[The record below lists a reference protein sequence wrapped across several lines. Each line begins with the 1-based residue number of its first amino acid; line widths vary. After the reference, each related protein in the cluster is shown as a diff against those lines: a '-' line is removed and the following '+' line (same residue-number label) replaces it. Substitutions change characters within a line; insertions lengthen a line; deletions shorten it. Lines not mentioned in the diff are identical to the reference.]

1 MSIVDTQTMSNQLA
15 IPVLAVIG
23 VGLIGGSFAA
33 ALKQSNQVGKVLGV
47 GRQQYT
53 LTQAKLLGLIDEIVS
68 LEQAAQQADFILI
81 ATPVGA
87 ITNILKEIQ
96 PHIRP
101 NTIITD
107 AGSTKLDI
115 VNQSKEILANKL
127 AQFVPAHPIAGAEKA
142 GPEFAQADLYQDK
155 RVILT
160 PLPENDEMT
169 IAKVIN
175 AWELCGAKVTTMDA
189 QTHDQVLASVS
200 HLPHLIS
207 SAYMWQVVTSE
218 NSSQRLAMAGT
229 GFRDFTRIAAGSSEL
244 WRDIFFA
251 NRSAI
256 LSELESVKNAIDLLQ
271 DTLQNN
277 KHEDMQ
283 IILERAA
290 VARRFWES
298 RTNLK

>member
-1 MSIVDTQTMSNQLA
+1 MTSNSNATSKQPV

-33 ALKQSNQVGKVLGV
+33 ALKKSNQVGKVLGV

-53 LTQAKLLGLIDEIVS
+53 LSQAKKLDLIDEVATI
-68 LEQAAQQADFILI
+68 EEAAQQADFILI
-81 ATPVGA
+81 STPVGS
-87 ITNILKEIQ
+87 IPSILQKIQ
-96 PHIRP
+96 PYIKP

-115 VNQSKEILANKL
+115 VNQSRLVLGDKIS
-127 AQFVPAHPIAGAEKA
+127 QFVPAHPIAGAEKA
-142 GPEFAQADLYQDK
+142 GPEFAQADLYQGK
-155 RVILT
+155 KVILT
-160 PLPENDEMT
+160 PLEENDEMT
-169 IAKVIN
+169 VAKVVN
-175 AWELCGAKVTTMDA
+175 AWELCGSKIISMDA
-189 QTHDQVLASVS
+189 ETHDQVLASVS

-218 NSSQRLAMAGT
+218 NSSQRLSLAGT
-229 GFRDFTRIAAGSSEL
+229 GFRDFTRISAGSSEL

-277 KHEDMQ
+277 KHDEMQ
-283 IILERAA
+283 VILERAA